1 MEEDRE
7 QDELEKKNIEQQ
19 QKKQQEIENS
29 NKTAHTAI
37 QSVAMAYG
45 GPKAARIYNTA
56 SKTKVGQAAE
66 KKIGKQIRRNPI
78 SKGISNRLNKNGTI
92 DKANNALNSIS
103 GSGNA
108 NSATESS
115 YETADKANV
124 TIKLPK
130 ISLPIIIILIIS
142 FAIVFLFIFI
152 SVLLPGT
159 GIFDDDTTSQS
170 SHTAYLSTINSD
182 CNSLIV
188 NGTSIAIED
197 YITNVVA
204 SETNN
209 NASYETKKALAIIAR
224 TNVIKNTN
232 SCSQSVPSIAEDFQ
246 IYNPSITISQ
256 DTINAVK
263 DTKSQIVFINNK
275 LVDIQRDDFIHIKN
289 SGKSCIEVLKEIYG
303 EEIIIEAYS
312 QASGLEVTDISNY
325 LARTSRA
332 TRDNSYYYN
341 QASGLSANGL
351 EGECA
356 WYGLA
361 RAQEILGT
369 SGSNKHFSRGG
380 NGGEFC
386 EVAQSLSDKF
396 TIITDY
402 TKPQSG
408 SLVVWKG
415 GLSGYGHVAVI
426 EKVIDSNT
434 VFISEAGIGI
444 GQFGRTATDLLW
456 TSGSQYNATNARYGS
471 NALARKANCEGNNSG
486 CQSFKNVSVNTIQN
500 YSGMNFACYIYL
512 LDN

>member
-1 MEEDRE
+1 MEEERE
-7 QDELEKKNIEQQ
+7 QEKKYIEQQ
-19 QKKQQEIENS
+19 QKKQQEINDS
-29 NKTAHTAI
+29 NKTAHTVG

-45 GPKAARIYNTA
+45 GPKAAKIYNTV
-56 SKTKVGQAAE
+56 SKTKVGQVAE
-66 KKIGKQIRRNPI
+66 RKLGKQIRRNPI
-78 SKGISNRLNKNGTI
+78 SNGISKRLNRNGTI
-92 DKANNALNSIS
+92 DKANTALNSIS
-103 GSGNA
+103 GAGNTSQA
-108 NSATESS
+108 KETS
-115 YETADKANV
+115 YETSDKANV

-130 ISLPIIIILIIS
+130 ISLPIIIILIIL
-142 FAIVFLFIFI
+142 FAFIFLFIFI
-152 SVLLPGT
+152 SVILTGA
-159 GIFDDDTTSQS
+159 GIFDNNTTSQS
-170 SHTAYLSTINSD
+170 SHTAYLSTVNSN

-188 NGTSIAIED
+188 DGTSISIED
-197 YITNVVA
+197 YIANVVA

-224 TNVIKNTN
+224 TNVIKSTN
-232 SCSQSVPSIAEDFQ
+232 SCSQSVPSTTDDYQ
-246 IYNPSITISQ
+246 IYNPNITISQ

-263 DTKSQIVFINNK
+263 DTKSQIIFINNK
-275 LVDIQRDDFIHIKN
+275 LVDIERDDYTYIKN
-289 SGKSCIEVLKEIYG
+289 SGKSCLETLKEIYG
-303 EEIIIEAYS
+303 EEITIEAYS
-312 QASGLEVTDISNY
+312 QASGLEVTEIPNY

-341 QASGLSANGL
+341 QTSGLSANGL

-369 SGSNKHFSRGG
+369 SGSSKKFSRGG

-396 TIITDY
+396 SIITDY
-402 TKPQSG
+402 TKPKSG

-426 EKVIDSNT
+426 EKVINSST
-434 VFISEAGIGI
+434 VFLSEAGIGI

-471 NALARKANCEGNNSG
+471 NALARKANCEGNDSG
-486 CQSFKNVSVNTIQN
+486 CQSFKQVSVNTIQN